1 MTHKVRNKYEN
12 VQFNHD
18 ICGFG
23 IDLVVVIYSVMS
35 LVWSELSF
43 ICLFSIPEIHQGLP
57 AHFRHVD
64 KAVTQ

>member
-1 MTHKVRNKYEN
+1 MNHKVRKNYEN

-35 LVWSELSF
+35 LV
-43 ICLFSIPEIHQGLP
+43 
-57 AHFRHVD
+57 
-64 KAVTQ
+64 